1 MAFRPSQR
9 RTRTSYILDLNLAP
23 FLSLFVALIPML
35 LLTAMFQEVG
45 IINLYLPTLE
55 EALLQ
60 DNQDDTGS
68 DFTLA
73 IAVTTTEISLMKD
86 EEILLTEKM
95 EDGVEFARLTEKLT
109 QKLSELKKEVP
120 DKKDAVLLLDSQIKY
135 EMIIEIMDAVR
146 VKGDQELFPDISLA
160 DRIVEEG

>member
-9 RTRTSYILDLNLAP
+9 RTRPSYILDLNLAP

-60 DNQDDTGS
+60 DNQD
-68 DFTLA
+68 FTLA

-86 EEILLTEKM
+86 EEVLLKEKI
-95 EDGVEFARLTEKLT
+95 EDGVELARLTEKLT
-109 QKLSELKKEVP
+109 QALSQLKKEAP
-120 DKKDAVLLLDSQIKY
+120 DKKDAVLLLDSQIRY

>member
-1 MAFRPSQR
+1 MAFRPSQK
-9 RTRTSYILDLNLAP
+9 RTRPSYILDLNLAP

-60 DNQDDTGS
+60 DTQEDTSS

-86 EEILLTEKM
+86 EEVLLTEKI
-95 EDGVEFARLTEKLT
+95 EDGVELANLTEKLT
-109 QKLSELKKEVP
+109 RKLADVKKEFP
-120 DKKDAVLLLDSQIKY
+120 DKKDAVLLLDSSIRY
-135 EMIIEIMDAVR
+135 EMIIDIMDAVR
-146 VKGDQELFPDISLA
+146 IDGDQELFPDISLA

>member
-1 MAFRPSQR
+1 MAFRPSQK
-9 RTRTSYILDLNLAP
+9 RTRPSYILDLNLAP

-35 LLTAMFQEVG
+35 LLTAMFQQVG

-60 DNQDDTGS
+60 EEQEDPGN

-73 IAVTTTEISLMKD
+73 VAVTTTEISLMRD
-86 EEILLTEKM
+86 EEVLLTEKIENGM
-95 EDGVEFARLTEKLT
+95 KLEKLTEKLA
-109 QKLSELKKEVP
+109 ELKKEVP
-120 DKKDAVLLLDSQIKY
+120 DKRDVVLLLDSRIRY
-135 EMIIEIMDAVR
+135 EMIIDIMDAVR
-146 VKGDQELFPDISLA
+146 VKGDEELFPDISLA

>member
-1 MAFRPSQR
+1 MAFRPSQK
-9 RTRTSYILDLNLAP
+9 RTRPSYILDLNLAP

-60 DNQDDTGS
+60 DTQEETS
-68 DFTLA
+68 ADFTLA
-73 IAVTTTEISLMKD
+73 IAVTNTELTLMKD
-86 EEILLTEKM
+86 EVVLLTEKF
-95 EDGVEFARLTEKLT
+95 EDGNLVSSLTGKLTEKL
-109 QKLSELKKEVP
+109 SEVKKEFP
-120 DKKDAVLLLDSQIKY
+120 EKKDAVLLLDSTIRY
-135 EMIIEIMDAVR
+135 EMIIDIMDAVR
-146 VKGDQELFPDISLA
+146 VQESQELFPDISLA